1 MKSSPKRVVRTSKSR
16 NTARAINTAHTSRNT
31 PLAKVQ
37 KHLARGLFLLDP
49 RHFKENWL
57 SKEGGIRTA
66 KIAGVGFVLLLAVF
80 LWFGKDLPNPNK
92 INAKLGG
99 QTTKFWDRKHEK
111 VLYEVYGDKN
121 RSLIAFDQMPDNV
134 KQATI
139 AVEDKDFYKHGAFS
153 VFGIGRAFSGVLTR
167 TNRGGGSTITQQY
180 VKNAL
185 LTDQRSLSRKIKEL
199 ILAIEIE
206 QRYSKDEILKLY
218 LNEIPYGSQAYGIQT
233 AAKTYFNKD
242 AKQLTLDEA
251 ATLAAM
257 PQAPSYY
264 SPYGPNTDALIA
276 RKNRILTLMAD
287 QGYITDKQAADAKA
301 TNTLAKVQPRQSKFA
316 GVTAPHFVLYVQDQL
331 SEKYGELKVT
341 EGGLDVT
348 TTIDLDKQKAAEDA
362 IANNIATVRRLG
374 GSNAALTASDPKN
387 GQILAMVGSY
397 NFSDD
402 EFGAVNVATAKRQP
416 GSSFKPFAYATLFSK
431 NYGPGTTV
439 YDVKTD
445 FGNYVPKNYS
455 NKFYG
460 VQSFR
465 SALAGSL
472 NIPAVKAFYMAGAED
487 TIKTARAMGLTTLP
501 TDVNYTA
508 ETVLGSR
515 EVKQV
520 DMVNAFESF
529 ANGGVHYESTSVLK
543 VVDPNNKVLEDNT
556 KPKTPKRVLDPQVAY
571 LVSNVMSDNS
581 ARSYIFGTNNP
592 LVVPGRTVAAK
603 TGTTT
608 DYKDAWTMGYSTNL
622 VAGVWAGNND
632 NTAMTQSASSVSAP
646 VWNSF
651 MKKAL
656 TGPNE
661 QFSRPS
667 GIKEVTLDAT
677 TGRLANDKTKNKRT
691 DIFPSWYKPAAAG
704 AGDVRID
711 KVSGKEATECTPE
724 LAIETNSGGSVLPEI
739 PIGDP
744 SYGRWDAGVAAGL
757 GFHYGSTTGGTG
769 GKDDKHSCSDAKPTA
784 SLTVTGSGGNYTFK
798 ATATSGTF
806 AATKIE
812 IKLDGQ
818 IIGTKDINGN
828 DSYTLAY
835 NVTDPGSHT
844 VKATVIDAG
853 YYSDDSPSETVSGG
867 GGSLSASPARVGNS
881 VTFTWTNDS
890 SVNYVI
896 KIDGTTKYSGPWLST
911 KAIGVTGGAHSW
923 SVTST
928 NDPSGDSGSI

>member
-16 NTARAINTAHTSRNT
+16 NTARAINTAHTSQNSF
-31 PLAKVQ
+31 K
-37 KHLARGLFLLDP
+37 KHLGHAVALLDP

-57 SKEGGIRTA
+57 SKEGGVRTA
-66 KIAGVGFVLLLAVF
+66 KLAGVGFVMLLAVF

-121 RSLIAFDQMPDNV
+121 RSLIAFDQMPENV

-218 LNEIPYGSQAYGIQT
+218 LNEIPYGSQAYGIET
-233 AAKTYFNKD
+233 AAKTYFNKP

-251 ATLAAM
+251 AMLAAM

-276 RKNRILTLMAD
+276 RRNLVLTRMEQ
-287 QGYITDKQAADAKA
+287 QGYITEQQMKDAKA
-301 TNTLAKVQPRQSKFA
+301 VDTLAKVQPRQSRMA
-316 GVTAPHFVLYVQDQL
+316 GVTAPHFVLYVQDLL
-331 SEKYGELKVT
+331 SEKYGELRVT

-348 TTIDLDKQKAAEDA
+348 TTLDLDKQKAAEDA
-362 IANNIATVRRLG
+362 ITDNIATVRRLG
-374 GSNAALTASDPKN
+374 GSNAALTAGDPKN

-397 NFSDD
+397 NFSD
-402 EFGAVNVATAKRQP
+402 ENFGAVNVATAKRQP

-445 FGNYVPKNYS
+445 FGNYVPKNYT

-472 NIPAVKAFYMAGAED
+472 NIPAVKAFYIAGADD

-501 TDVNYTA
+501 TDANYTA

-529 ANGGVHYESTSVLK
+529 ANGGVHYDSTTVLK

-571 LVSNVMSDNS
+571 LMSNVMSDNS
-581 ARSYIFGTNNP
+581 ARSYIFGANNP

-608 DYKDAWTMGYSTNL
+608 DYRDAWTMGYSTNL

-632 NTAMTQSASSVSAP
+632 NSAMTQSASSVSAP

-656 TGPNE
+656 TGPDE
-661 QFSRPS
+661 KFARPS

-677 TGRLANDKTKNKRT
+677 TGRLASDKTKNKRT

-724 LAIETNSGGSVLPEI
+724 LAIETNGGGSVLPEI
-739 PIGDP
+739 PLGDP

-769 GKDDKHSCSDAKPTA
+769 GRDDKHSCSDVKPTVD
-784 SLTVTGSGGNYTFK
+784 LKVNGTGGSYTFT
-798 ATATSGTF
+798 AIATSGTF
-806 AATKIE
+806 AVTRIE

-818 IIGTKDINGN
+818 IIGTKEVNG
-828 DSYTLAY
+828 DSSYNLAY

-844 VKATVIDAG
+844 VQATVIDAG
-853 YYSDDSPSETVSGG
+853 FYSANSASKNVSGG
-867 GGSLSASPARVGNS
+867 SASS
-881 VTFTWTNDS
+881 VTAERVSSGTAKFTWTSDGS
-890 SVNYVI
+890 AIYTI
-896 KIDGTTKYSGPWLST
+896 KIDGVARY
-911 KAIGVTGGAHSW
+911 TGGYASPKTITGLSAGAHTW
-923 SVTST
+923 SFTTANNGTV
-928 NDPSGDSGSI
+928 DSGSF

>member
-1 MKSSPKRVVRTSKSR
+1 MKSTPRRVVKSSNAR
-16 NTARAINTAHTSRNT
+16 NTARTINNAHSPKKWFNK
-31 PLAKVQ
+31 A
-37 KHLARGLFLLDP
+37 LFLLDP

-57 SKEGGIRTA
+57 SKEGSVRIA
-66 KIAGVGFVLLLAVF
+66 KLAGVGFVIVLAMF

-121 RSLIAFDQMPDNV
+121 RSLIAFDQMPTNV

-139 AVEDKDFYKHGAFS
+139 SIEDKDFYKHGAFS
-153 VFGIGRAFSGVLTR
+153 VFGIGRAFTGVLTR

-242 AKQLTLDEA
+242 AKDLTLDEA

-276 RKNRILTLMAD
+276 RRNVVLTRMEE
-287 QGYITDKQAADAKA
+287 QGYITEQQMKDAKA
-301 TNTLAKVQPRQSKFA
+301 TNTLAKIQPRQSRFA
-316 GVTAPHFVLYVQDQL
+316 GVTAPHFVLYVQDLL

-348 TTIDLDKQKAAEDA
+348 TTIDLDKQKAAEEA
-362 IANNIATVRRLG
+362 IADNIATVRRLG
-374 GSNAALTASDPKN
+374 GSNAALTAGDPKT

-397 NFSDD
+397 DFSDPD
-402 EFGAVNVATAKRQP
+402 FGAVNVATAKRQP

-431 NYGPGTTV
+431 NYGPGSTV

-445 FGNYVPKNYS
+445 FGNYVPKNYT

-472 NIPAVKAFYMAGAED
+472 NIPAVKAFYIAGADD
-487 TIKTARAMGLTTLP
+487 TIKTARSMGLTTLK
-501 TDVNYTA
+501 DNVDYTA

-529 ANGGVHYESTSVLK
+529 ANGGVHYESTAVLK

-571 LVSNVMSDNS
+571 MINSVLSDNN
-581 ARSYIFGTNNP
+581 ARAYIFGQNNP

-622 VAGVWAGNND
+622 VAGVWAGNN
-632 NTAMTQSASSVSAP
+632 NNKAMTQSASSVSAP

-656 TGPNE
+656 TGPDEKFN
-661 QFSRPS
+661 RPA

-677 TGRLANDKTKNKRT
+677 TGRLATDKTTNKRT
-691 DIFPSWYKPAAAG
+691 DIFPSWYKPATG
-704 AGDVRID
+704 GSSDIKID
-711 KVSGKEATECTPE
+711 KLSGKQATECTPE
-724 LAIETNSGGSVLPEI
+724 LAIETNGGGSVLPEI
-739 PIGDP
+739 PATDP
-744 SYGRWDAGVAAGL
+744 SYGRWDAGVFAGL
-757 GFHYGSTTGGTG
+757 GFHYGAVAGGAG
-769 GKDDKHSCSDAKPTA
+769 GVDDKHSCSDVKPQA
-784 SLTVTGSGGNYTFK
+784 GLTVTGSNGNYTFK

-806 AATKIE
+806 PATRIE

-818 IIGTKDINGN
+818 IIGSKDINGN

-835 NVTDPGSHT
+835 NVTDPGSHK
-844 VKATVIDAG
+844 VQATVIDAG
-853 YYSDDSPSETVSGG
+853 YYSDSSAVETVSGG
-867 GGSLSASPARVGNS
+867 AASTVNVTRTGN
-881 VTFTWTNDS
+881 TIKFTWTNDGS
-890 SVNYVI
+890 ATYTL
-896 KIDGTTKYSGPWLST
+896 KIDGTARY
-911 KAIGVTGGAHSW
+911 TGGYASPKSYLVTPGAHAW
-923 SVTST
+923 SFTSS
-928 NDPSGDSGSI
+928 NGGSDGGSI

>member
-1 MKSSPKRVVRTSKSR
+1 MKSSPRRVVRSSNTR
-16 NTARAINTAHTSRNT
+16 NAARTINNAHS
-31 PLAKVQ
+31 PKKWFSHA
-37 KHLARGLFLLDP
+37 LFLLNP

-57 SKEGGIRTA
+57 SKAGSVRLA
-66 KIAGVGFVLLLAVF
+66 KLAGVGFVLLLAVF

-99 QTTKFWDRKHEK
+99 QTTKFWDRKHQK

-121 RSLIAFDQMPDNV
+121 RSLIAFDQMPTTI

-153 VFGIGRAFSGVLTR
+153 IFGIGRAFTGVLTR

-185 LTDQRSLSRKIKEL
+185 LTDQRTLSRKIKEL

-242 AKQLTLDEA
+242 AKDLTLDES

-264 SPYGPNTDALIA
+264 SPYGPNTDALIG
-276 RKNRILTLMAD
+276 RRDRILTLMAE
-287 QGYITDKQAADAKA
+287 QGYITEKQAADAKA
-301 TNTLAKVQPRQSKFA
+301 VNTLAKVQPRQSRFA
-316 GVTAPHFVLYVQDQL
+316 GVTAPHFVLYAQDFL

-348 TTIDLDKQKAAEDA
+348 TTLDLDKQKAAEEA
-362 IANNIATVRRLG
+362 VTENIATVRRLG
-374 GSNAALTASDPKN
+374 GSNAALTAGDPKS

-397 NFSDD
+397 DFND
-402 EFGAVNVATAKRQP
+402 ENFGAVNVANAKRQP

-445 FGNYVPKNYS
+445 FGGGYVPKNYT

-460 VQSFR
+460 IQSFR

-472 NIPAVKAFYMAGAED
+472 NIPAVKAFYIAGAKD
-487 TIKTARAMGLTTLP
+487 TIDTARNMGLTTLSKDS
-501 TDVNYTA
+501 TYTI

-515 EVKQV
+515 EVRQV

-529 ANGGVHYESTSVLK
+529 ANGGVHYQSTPILK
-543 VVDPNNKVLEDNT
+543 VTDPNNKVLEDNT

-571 LVSNVMSDNS
+571 LVSNVLSDNS
-581 ARSYIFGTNNP
+581 ARAYIFGQNNP
-592 LVVPGRTVAAK
+592 LVIPGRTVAAK

-608 DYKDAWTMGYSTNL
+608 DYRDAWTMGYSTNL

-651 MKKAL
+651 MRKAL
-656 TGPNE
+656 TGPDEKFN
-661 QFSRPS
+661 RPA

-677 TGRLANDKTKNKRT
+677 TGRLASDKTTKKRT
-691 DIFPSWYKPAAAG
+691 DIFPSWYKPASADSSG
-704 AGDVRID
+704 SIRID
-711 KVSGKEATECTPE
+711 KLSGKEATECTPE
-724 LAIETNSGGSVLPEI
+724 LAIETNGTGSVLPEI
-739 PIGDP
+739 PGTDP
-744 SYGRWDAGVAAGL
+744 SYSRWNAGVIAGL
-757 GFHYGSTTGGTG
+757 GFSYGSKTGGAG
-769 GKDDKHSCSDAKPTA
+769 GKDDRHSCSDIKPTA
-784 SLTVTGSGGNYTFK
+784 DLEVTGSGGSYTFK

-806 AATKIE
+806 PATRIE

-818 IIGTKDINGN
+818 IIGSKDINGN
-828 DSYTLAY
+828 GSYTLAY
-835 NVTDPGSHT
+835 NVTDPGSHQ
-844 VKATVIDAG
+844 VQATVIDAG
-853 YYSDDSPSETVSGG
+853 FYSDNSAVETVSGG
-867 GGSLSASPARVGNS
+867 SVSNVTVTRTGNN
-881 VTFTWTNDS
+881 VKFTWTNDGS
-890 SVNYVI
+890 ATYTI
-896 KIDGTTKYSGPWLST
+896 KIDGATKWFAGYASPKTYL
-911 KAIGVTGGAHSW
+911 VTAGGHSW
-923 SVTST
+923 NFSSS
-928 NDPSGDSGSI
+928 NGASDSGSI

>member
-1 MKSSPKRVVRTSKSR
+1 MKSPRRRVVRSSNAR
-16 NTARAINTAHTSRNT
+16 NTARSINTAHTSQN
-31 PLAKVQ
+31 PLK
-37 KHLARGLFLLDP
+37 KHLTRAVALLDP

-66 KIAGVGFVLLLAVF
+66 KIAGVGFVMLLAVF

-185 LTDQRSLSRKIKEL
+185 LTDQRTISRKIKEL

-242 AKQLTLDEA
+242 AKDLTLDEA

-301 TNTLAKVQPRQSKFA
+301 TNTLAKIQPRQSKFA
-316 GVTAPHFVLYVQDQL
+316 GVTAPHFVLYAQDLL
-331 SEKYGELKVT
+331 SDKYGELKVT

-348 TTIDLDKQKAAEDA
+348 TTLDLDKQKAAEEA
-362 IANNIATVRRLG
+362 VAENIATVRRLG
-374 GSNAALTASDPKN
+374 GSNAALTAGDPKT

-397 NFSDD
+397 NFSDE
-402 EFGAVNVATAKRQP
+402 EFGAVNVSTSKRQP
-416 GSSFKPFAYATLFSK
+416 GSSFKPFAYATMFSK
-431 NYGPGTTV
+431 NFGPGTTV

-445 FGNYVPKNYS
+445 FGGGYVPKNYT

-472 NIPAVKAFYMAGAED
+472 NIPAVKALYLAGISD
-487 TIKTARAMGLTTLP
+487 TLKTAHNMGISDLKGTSDDYGLSL
-501 TDVNYTA
+501 
-508 ETVLGSR
+508 VLGSG
-515 EVKQV
+515 EVKLV
-520 DMVNAFESF
+520 DMVNAYESF
-529 ANGGVHYESTSVLK
+529 ANGGVHYESTPILK
-543 VVDPNNKVLEDNT
+543 VTDPNNKVLEDNT
-556 KPKTPKRVLDPQVAY
+556 KPKTPKKVLDPQVAY
-571 LVSNVMSDNS
+571 MISNVLSDNS
-581 ARSYIFGTNNP
+581 ARSYIFGANNP
-592 LVVPGRTVAAK
+592 LVISGKTVAAK

-608 DYKDAWTMGYSTNL
+608 DYRDAWTMGYSTNL

-632 NTAMTQSASSVSAP
+632 NSAMTQSASSVSAP

-661 QFSRPS
+661 QFKRPA

-704 AGDVRID
+704 TGDVRID
-711 KVSGKEATECTPE
+711 KLSGKEATECTPE
-724 LAIETNSGGSVLPEI
+724 LAIESNGGGSVLPEI
-739 PIGDP
+739 PLGDP

-757 GFHYGSTTGGTG
+757 GFHYGATTGGTG
-769 GKDDKHSCSDAKPTA
+769 GRDDKHSCSDTKPTA
-784 SLTVTGSGGNYTFK
+784 GLTVAGSGGNYTFT

-806 AATKIE
+806 PATRIE

-818 IIGTKDINGN
+818 IIGSKEVNGN
-828 DSYTLAY
+828 GSYTLTY

-867 GGSLSASPARVGNS
+867 SASS
-881 VTFTWTNDS
+881 VTAERLSSTTGKFTFTSDGS
-890 SVNYVI
+890 AVYTI
-896 KIDGTTKYSGPWLST
+896 KIDGIARY
-911 KAIGVTGGAHSW
+911 TGGYSSPKTITGLTAGTHGW
-923 SVTST
+923 SLTTS
-928 NDPSGDSGSI
+928 NSGVVDSGSF

>member
-1 MKSSPKRVVRTSKSR
+1 VSR
-16 NTARAINTAHTSRNT
+16 A
-31 PLAKVQ
+31 
-37 KHLARGLFLLDP
+37 LFLIDP
-49 RHFKENWL
+49 RHIKENWL
-57 SKEGGIRTA
+57 SKAGAIRTA

-80 LWFGKDLPNPNK
+80 LWFGKDLPDPNK
-92 INAKLGG
+92 VNAKLGG
-99 QTTKFWDRKHEK
+99 QTTKFWDRSRTK

-121 RSLIAFDQMPDNV
+121 RSLIAFDQMPTYV

-139 AVEDKDFYKHGAFS
+139 SVEDKDFYKHGAFS
-153 VFGIGRAFSGVLTR
+153 VFGIGRAFTGVITG

-185 LTDQRSLSRKIKEL
+185 LTDQRTISRKIKEL

-233 AAKTYFNKD
+233 ASKTYFNKD
-242 AKQLTLDEA
+242 AKDLNLDES

-276 RKNRILTLMAD
+276 RKNRILKLMAE

-301 TNTLAKVQPRQSKFA
+301 TDTLAKVQPRQNKFA
-316 GVTAPHFVLYVQDQL
+316 GVTAPHFVLYAQDQL
-331 SEKYGELKVT
+331 AAKYGELKVT

-348 TTIDLDKQKAAEDA
+348 TTLDIDKQKAAEEA
-362 IANNIATVRRLG
+362 VTANMATVRRLG
-374 GSNAALTASDPKN
+374 GSNAALTAADPKN

-397 NFSDD
+397 DFSD
-402 EFGAVNVATAKRQP
+402 ENFGAVNVANSKRQP

-431 NYGPGTTV
+431 NYGPGSTV

-445 FGNYVPKNYS
+445 FGGGYVPKNYT

-487 TIKTARAMGLTTLP
+487 TVNTARNMGLTTLSKNS
-501 TDVNYTA
+501 TYTV

-529 ANGGVHYESTSVLK
+529 ANGGVHYESTPILK
-543 VVDPNNKVLEDNT
+543 VVDPNNKVLEDNS
-556 KPKTPKRVLDPQVAY
+556 KPKTPKKVLDPQVAY
-571 LVSNVMSDNS
+571 LISNVLSDNS
-581 ARSYIFGTNNP
+581 ARSFIFGSNNP
-592 LVVPGRTVAAK
+592 LVIPGRTVAVK

-608 DYKDAWTMGYSTNL
+608 DYRDAWTMGYSTNL

-632 NTAMTQSASSVSAP
+632 NSAMSQSASAVSAP
-646 VWNSF
+646 IWNSF
-651 MKKAL
+651 MRKAL
-656 TGPNE
+656 TGPDE
-661 QFSRPS
+661 KFTRPA

-677 TGRLANDKTKNKRT
+677 TGRLASDKTKNKRT
-691 DIFPSWYKPAAAG
+691 DIFASWYKPAAAG
-704 AGDVRID
+704 SGNVRID
-711 KVSGKEATECTPE
+711 KLSGKEATECTPE
-724 LAIETNSGGSVLPEI
+724 LAIETNGGGAVLPEL

-744 SYGRWDAGVAAGL
+744 SYGRWDTGVAAGL
-757 GFHYGSTTGGTG
+757 GFRYGSTTGGTG
-769 GKDDKHSCSDAKPTA
+769 GKDDRHSCSDTKPTVG
-784 SLTVTGSGGNYTFK
+784 LTVTGSNGNYTFK

-806 AATKIE
+806 PATRIE

-835 NVTDPGSHT
+835 NISDPGSRQ
-844 VKATVIDAG
+844 VQATVIDAG
-853 YYSDDSPSETVSGG
+853 YYSSNSAAETVVGG
-867 GGSLSASPARVGNS
+867 IGSSASADRVGATNN
-881 VTFTWTNDS
+881 VKFTWSNDG
-890 SVNYVI
+890 SVSYTIRYNGV
-896 KIDGTTKYSGPWLST
+896 TVYSGVYSSPKTINVGS
-911 KAIGVTGGAHSW
+911 GPRSW
-923 SVTST
+923 SISSSSNGVID
-928 NDPSGDSGSI
+928 NGSV

>member
-1 MKSSPKRVVRTSKSR
+1 MKSSPRRVVRSSKTR
-16 NTARAINTAHTSRNT
+16 NTARTINNAHSPKKWFN
-31 PLAKVQ
+31 
-37 KHLARGLFLLDP
+37 HLLLLLDP

-57 SKEGGIRTA
+57 SKAGGIRVA
-66 KIAGVGFVLLLAVF
+66 KLAGVGFVILLAIF

-99 QTTKFWDRKHEK
+99 QTTKFWDRTHTK

-121 RSLIAFDQMPDNV
+121 RSLIAFDQMPTTV

-153 VFGIGRAFSGVLTR
+153 VFGIGRAFTGVLTR

-242 AKQLTLDEA
+242 AKDLTLDES

-276 RKNRILTLMAD
+276 RRNVVLTRMEE
-287 QGYITDKQAADAKA
+287 QGYITEQQMKAAKN
-301 TNTLAKVQPRQSKFA
+301 TNTLAKVQPRQSRFA
-316 GVTAPHFVLYVQDQL
+316 GVTAPHFVLYAQDIL
-331 SEKYGELKVT
+331 AEKYGELKVT

-348 TTIDLDKQKAAEDA
+348 TTLDLDKQKAAEDA
-362 IANNIATVRRLG
+362 ITDNIATVRKLG
-374 GSNAALTASDPKN
+374 GSNAALTAGDPKT

-397 NFSDD
+397 DFSD
-402 EFGAVNVATAKRQP
+402 ENFGAVNVATSKRQP

-445 FGNYVPKNYS
+445 FGNYVPKNYT

-472 NIPAVKAFYMAGAED
+472 NIPAVKAFYMAGADD
-487 TIKTARAMGLTTLP
+487 TIDTARKMGLTTLP
-501 TDVNYTA
+501 KDDTYTI
-508 ETVLGSR
+508 ETVLGSH

-529 ANGGVHYESTSVLK
+529 ANGGVHYESTPILK
-543 VVDPNNKVLEDNT
+543 VTDPNAKVLEDNT

-571 LVSNVMSDNS
+571 LMNNVMSDNN
-581 ARSYIFGTNNP
+581 ARAYIFGQNNP
-592 LVVPGRTVAAK
+592 LVVPGQTVAAK

-608 DYKDAWTMGYSTNL
+608 DYRDAWTMGYSTNL

-656 TGPNE
+656 AGTKTE
-661 QFSRPS
+661 AFVRPA

-677 TGRLANDKTKNKRT
+677 TGRLATSTTTNKRT
-691 DIFPSWYKPAAAG
+691 DIFPSWYKPATADNSG
-704 AGDVRID
+704 STRID

-724 LAIETNSGGSVLPEI
+724 LAIESNGSGSVLPEI
-739 PIGDP
+739 PATD
-744 SYGRWDAGVAAGL
+744 SQYTRWNTGVIAGL
-757 GFHYGSTTGGTG
+757 GFSYGSKAGGAG
-769 GKDDKHSCSDAKPTA
+769 GKDDKHSCSDVKPTA
-784 SLTVTGSGGNYTFK
+784 ALEVSGSAGNYVFK

-806 AATKIE
+806 PAARIQ

-818 IIGTKDINGN
+818 IIGSKEVSGNG
-828 DSYTLAY
+828 SYSLPY
-835 NVTDPGSHT
+835 NVSDPGSHK
-844 VKATVIDAG
+844 VQATVIDTG
-853 YYSDDSPSETVSGG
+853 FYSADSQVETVSGG
-867 GGSLSASPARVGNS
+867 TASTVNVGRSGNNI
-881 VTFTWTNDS
+881 TFTWSNDGS
-890 SVNYVI
+890 AI
-896 KIDGTTKYSGPWLST
+896 FTLKIDGIARY
-911 KAIGVTGGAHSW
+911 TGGYASPKTYNAGGGGHTW
-923 SVTST
+923 SFSSS
-928 NDPSGDSGSI
+928 NGGSDNGSI

>member
-1 MKSSPKRVVRTSKSR
+1 MKSSPRRVVRSSKSR
-16 NTARAINTAHTSRNT
+16 HTAHTINTAHS
-31 PLAKVQ
+31 PK
-37 KHLARGLFLLDP
+37 KWFARVFFLLDP

-57 SKEGGIRTA
+57 SKAGAIRTA
-66 KIAGVGFVLLLAVF
+66 KLAGVGFVMLLAVF

-99 QTTKFWDRKHEK
+99 QTTKFWDRTHTK

-121 RSLIAFDQMPDNV
+121 RSLIAFDQMPTNV

-139 AVEDKDFYKHGAFS
+139 AIEDKDFYKHGAFS
-153 VFGIGRAFSGVLTR
+153 VFGIGRAFTGVLTR

-242 AKQLTLDEA
+242 AKDLTLDESA
-251 ATLAAM
+251 MLAAM

-276 RKNRILTLMAD
+276 RRNRVLTAMQE
-287 QGYITDKQAADAKA
+287 QGYITAQQAKDAKA

-316 GVTAPHFVLYVQDQL
+316 GVTAPHFVLYVQDLL

-348 TTIDLDKQKAAEDA
+348 TTLDLDKQKAAEDA
-362 IANNIATVRRLG
+362 IADNIATVRRLG
-374 GSNAALTASDPKN
+374 GSNAALTAGDPKT
-387 GQILAMVGSY
+387 GQVLAMVGSY
-397 NFSDD
+397 NFSD
-402 EFGAVNVATAKRQP
+402 ENFGAVNVATAKRQP

-445 FGNYVPKNYS
+445 FGGGYTPKNYT

-472 NIPAVKAFYMAGAED
+472 NIPAVKAFYMAGAKD
-487 TIKTARAMGLTTLP
+487 TINTARSMGLTTLSEDD
-501 TDVNYTA
+501 TYTI
-508 ETVLGSR
+508 ETVLGSH

-529 ANGGVHYESTSVLK
+529 ANGGVHYESTAVLK
-543 VVDPNNKVLEDNT
+543 VTDPNNKVLEDNS
-556 KPKTPKRVLDPQVAY
+556 KPKTPKKVLDPQVAY
-571 LVSNVMSDNS
+571 LINNVLSDNS
-581 ARSYIFGTNNP
+581 ARSYIFGQNNP
-592 LVVPGRTVAAK
+592 LVIAGRTVAAK

-608 DYKDAWTMGYSTNL
+608 DYRDAWTMGYSTNL

-632 NTAMTQSASSVSAP
+632 NTPMTQSASSVSAP
-646 VWNSF
+646 IWNSF

-656 TGPNE
+656 TGADEKFTKPA
-661 QFSRPS
+661 

-677 TGRLANDKTKNKRT
+677 TGRLATSTTKNKRT
-691 DIFPSWYKPAAAG
+691 DIFASWYKPATG
-704 AGDVRID
+704 SSSDVRID
-711 KVSGKEATECTPE
+711 KLSGKEATECTPE
-724 LAIETNSGGSVLPEI
+724 LAIESNGAGSVLPEI
-739 PIGDP
+739 PETDP
-744 SYGRWDAGVAAGL
+744 SYGRWNAGVLAGL
-757 GFHYGSTTGGTG
+757 GFSYGSITGGSG
-769 GKDDKHSCSDAKPTA
+769 GKDDKHSCSDTKPTA
-784 SLTVTGSGGNYTFK
+784 TLDVSGSNGNYTFTAK
-798 ATATSGTF
+798 AISGTF
-806 AATKIE
+806 PATKIE

-818 IIGTKDINGN
+818 IIGSKDVNGN
-828 DSYTLAY
+828 GTYVLSY
-835 NVTDPGSHT
+835 NVTDTGSHK
-844 VKATVIDAG
+844 VQATVIDAG
-853 YYSDDSPSETVSGG
+853 YYSDSSSEQTVY
-867 GGSLSASPARVGNS
+867 GGSANVSVSRVGN
-881 VTFTWTNDS
+881 VATFSWTSDGS
-890 SVNYVI
+890 SSYTI
-896 KIDGTTKYSGPWLST
+896 KVDGVTKYNGSYSSP
-911 KAIGVTGGAHSW
+911 KAINIGSGSHSW
-923 SVTST
+923 TFSSSNNGTI
-928 NDPSGDSGSI
+928 DSGSI